1 MYSNDSQFTNCCY
14 SISIIRFL
22 QVSQF
27 HEMIDS
33 QKRTMFLFRWE
44 CKLLFTPSQ
53 MILNTGIALSVT
65 LVVIAVVLALLQYRE
80 KVCSNEEV
88 MNKCWYIF

>member
-1 MYSNDSQFTNCCY
+1 
-14 SISIIRFL
+14 
-22 QVSQF
+22 
-27 HEMIDS
+27 MIDS

-44 CKLLFTPSQ
+44 SKLFITPSR
-53 MILNTGIALSVT
+53 MILHTGIALSVT

-88 MNKCWYIF
+88 MNKCLHIFQIEDNRERKVQSQRFHYDAL